1 MDWNSAKQMGL
12 KLVIGF
18 GLWGVFAGKPL
29 NAQDVA
35 RLSTESAGSA
45 KIDFVTQI
53 QPILKTACYDC
64 HGPEKQK
71 GKLRL
76 DSRELA
82 LEGGGSG
89 PAIIPGKSGES
100 YLMKRIL
107 GEGDED
113 RMPIKRDP
121 LTAAQITLV
130 KNWVDQGAP
139 WPDHANIAG
148 AAIKKH
154 WAYQKPISPE
164 IPKVTNAAWIRN
176 PIDAFVLARLDKEGL
191 KPSPEADQST
201 LIRRLYLDLIGLPPT
216 PAEVDAFIND
226 PSPTAYDRLVDRL
239 LANPHYGERWGR
251 HWLDLARYG
260 DTNGYEK
267 DRTRSIWPYRDWV
280 IHAFNRDMPFD
291 QFTVEQIA
299 GDLLPN
305 ATPQQRIATGF
316 HRNTMINEEGGI
328 DVEEFRYKAMVDRV
342 QTTSTA
348 WLGTTL
354 HCAQCHNHKYDPITQ
369 KEYYQFYALLNNA
382 DEPEMNVPSE
392 QVDSARKRILGEMT
406 TARAGWEEKCKALA
420 TTRPGESQA
429 LWEKSIAGRAA
440 HWKILE
446 PVKFSRNY
454 GGSISKL
461 SDHSLLFTGD
471 NLYRDEYKLE
481 FKPGQTKITAIRM
494 EMLPDASQ
502 PNGGPG
508 RSPSGGWLVSEFTA
522 IAQGLPLALQHA
534 TADVGLN
541 PDHAIDGKR
550 DTHWVMTNGDAKP
563 HAIVFQVKN
572 GSALPDD
579 ATLAITVVQNYHQ
592 QENVGR
598 LRISITADDGDI
610 RASGVPAEIES
621 IVLLPP
627 EQRTDAQKIAV
638 RNYYLSF
645 TPLLANEHQKI
656 DELRKTLP
664 AYTTTMVMQERAT
677 PRVTH
682 IHRRGEFLNLG
693 AEVTPGVPA
702 VLPPLPTGQPRN
714 RLTFARWLTSEENP
728 LTPRVVMNRMWATYF
743 GRGMIRSVEDFGVM
757 GEPAS
762 HPEMLDW
769 LATEFIRRHW
779 SQKAMHR
786 LIVSSATYRQS
797 SSVSASLKQRDP
809 ANELLARGP
818 RLRVEAEIVRDIA
831 LAAAGLL
838 TDQIGGPSVFP
849 PQPEGI
855 GAMSYSNSGWPTS
868 TGPDRFRR
876 GMYTFLR
883 RTSPNPQL
891 ITFDAPTSEFVCA
904 RRIRSDTPLQALTT
918 LNDLAFVEAAQGL
931 ARRVMQEGPIDNA
944 GRVVYAFRVCV
955 SRMPDDQEIEQ
966 IKAFYNENL
975 ARFREHPEIAKQVAI
990 SDSVQPPSGS
1000 DVAQLAAWTTVSRA
1014 LLNLDETITKE

>member
-1 MDWNSAKQMGL
+1 MDWILAKQMGL
-12 KLVIGF
+12 KLAIGLS
-18 GLWGVFAGKPL
+18 LWGVFAGKPL

-82 LEGGGSG
+82 LQGGGSG
-89 PAIIPGKSGES
+89 PAIVPGKSGES

-130 KNWVDQGAP
+130 KNWVDQGAQ

-406 TARAGWEEKCKALA
+406 TARAGWEE
-420 TTRPGESQA
+420 R
-429 LWEKSIAGRAA
+429 
-440 HWKILE
+440 
-446 PVKFSRNY
+446 
-454 GGSISKL
+454 
-461 SDHSLLFTGD
+461 
-471 NLYRDEYKLE
+471 
-481 FKPGQTKITAIRM
+481 
-494 EMLPDASQ
+494 
-502 PNGGPG
+502 
-508 RSPSGGWLVSEFTA
+508 
-522 IAQGLPLALQHA
+522 
-534 TADVGLN
+534 
-541 PDHAIDGKR
+541 
-550 DTHWVMTNGDAKP
+550 
-563 HAIVFQVKN
+563 
-572 GSALPDD
+572 
-579 ATLAITVVQNYHQ
+579 
-592 QENVGR
+592 
-598 LRISITADDGDI
+598 
-610 RASGVPAEIES
+610 
-621 IVLLPP
+621 
-627 EQRTDAQKIAV
+627 
-638 RNYYLSF
+638 
-645 TPLLANEHQKI
+645 
-656 DELRKTLP
+656 
-664 AYTTTMVMQERAT
+664 
-677 PRVTH
+677 
-682 IHRRGEFLNLG
+682 
-693 AEVTPGVPA
+693 
-702 VLPPLPTGQPRN
+702 
-714 RLTFARWLTSEENP
+714 
-728 LTPRVVMNRMWATYF
+728 
-743 GRGMIRSVEDFGVM
+743 
-757 GEPAS
+757 
-762 HPEMLDW
+762 
-769 LATEFIRRHW
+769 
-779 SQKAMHR
+779 
-786 LIVSSATYRQS
+786 
-797 SSVSASLKQRDP
+797 
-809 ANELLARGP
+809 
-818 RLRVEAEIVRDIA
+818 
-831 LAAAGLL
+831 
-838 TDQIGGPSVFP
+838 
-849 PQPEGI
+849 
-855 GAMSYSNSGWPTS
+855 
-868 TGPDRFRR
+868 
-876 GMYTFLR
+876 
-883 RTSPNPQL
+883 
-891 ITFDAPTSEFVCA
+891 
-904 RRIRSDTPLQALTT
+904 
-918 LNDLAFVEAAQGL
+918 
-931 ARRVMQEGPIDNA
+931 
-944 GRVVYAFRVCV
+944 
-955 SRMPDDQEIEQ
+955 
-966 IKAFYNENL
+966 
-975 ARFREHPEIAKQVAI
+975 
-990 SDSVQPPSGS
+990 
-1000 DVAQLAAWTTVSRA
+1000 
-1014 LLNLDETITKE
+1014 